1 MDTEVRLSRFGWSL
15 LVGLIVIAAAFAGSA
30 AISNRSAAAR
40 AMSVQPKVATEV
52 DAADSASRTGVARA
66 ATATEDAPPA
76 APARDGA
83 GRRKVRCAGCGVV
96 ESVRRVDHREIVGDV
111 CSVTDFDRF
120 QIAGHPRDADATTL
134 AATIDGA
141 LAGRTDAKRIKVTSS
156 YQIVVRLSDGTRRVF
171 NEVTARTLQSGERV
185 QVIAGLDL
193 PGI

>member
-15 LVGLIVIAAAFAGSA
+15 LMGLIVIAAAFAGSA

-40 AMSVQPKVATEV
+40 AMSVEPKVATEV
-52 DAADSASRTGVARA
+52 DAADSASRAGVARA
-66 ATATEDAPPA
+66 ATEDAPPA

-96 ESVRRVDHREIVGDV
+96 ESVRRVDRREIVGDV

-120 QIAGHPRDADATTL
+120 QIAGHRRDADATTL

-171 NEVTARTLQSGERV
+171 NEATARALQSGERV